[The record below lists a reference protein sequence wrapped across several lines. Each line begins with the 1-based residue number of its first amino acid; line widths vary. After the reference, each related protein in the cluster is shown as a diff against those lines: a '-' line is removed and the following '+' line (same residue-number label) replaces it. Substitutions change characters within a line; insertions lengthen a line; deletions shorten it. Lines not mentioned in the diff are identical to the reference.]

1 MGIIQKAG
9 DELRLF
15 LGIIKSEYIKWIKS
29 DKQFMTAFSVI
40 FLYMYSL
47 EIINNFVLEVGE
59 PINIFE
65 PLAIFMSNFYIIP
78 ILVLTFAV
86 LMIDFPDIS
95 ANSTFMLIR
104 AGRTRWY
111 KGQVIFVYA
120 AAASFIGI
128 FFIYTAIVTQSNAFV
143 ANVWSNAER
152 LVNSVGYSDFRS
164 QNPLA
169 YLDLS
174 IINNYTVSAAT
185 IYGVVLMVL
194 HLALSSQL
202 QMVLSLRFNKMI
214 GLLGNAALLA
224 LGMVTWWA
232 DSSAKWLFPLAHST
246 VVFHY
251 DELFNKVNFPIL
263 GSFLYL
269 TAANLLLYFI
279 GRRVMKRKML
289 TLLDNA
295 N

>member
-1 MGIIQKAG
+1 MK
-9 DELRLF
+9 LF

-29 DKQFMTAFSVI
+29 DKQFMTAFSMI

-47 EIINNFVLEVGE
+47 EVINKFAADVGE

-78 ILVLTFAV
+78 ILVLTFTV

-120 AAASFIGI
+120 AAALFIGI
-128 FFIYTAIVTQSNAFV
+128 FFIYTALVTQSNAFV

-152 LVNSVGYSDFRS
+152 LVNGLEYNEFRS
-164 QNPLA
+164 LNPLA

-174 IINNYTVSAAT
+174 IINNYTVFSATA
-185 IYGVVLMVL
+185 YGVVLMIL

-214 GLLGNAALLA
+214 GLLGNAAMLA
-224 LGMVTWWA
+224 LGMVSWWA
-232 DSSAKWLFPLAHST
+232 DSGIKWLFPLAHST

-263 GSFLYL
+263 GSFIYL
-269 TAANLLLYFI
+269 AAANLLLYFI
-279 GRRVMKRKML
+279 GRRVMKHKML
-289 TLLDNA
+289 TLLDNS

>member
-1 MGIIQKAG
+1 M
-9 DELRLF
+9 F
-15 LGIIKSEYIKWIKS
+15 LEIIKTEYIKWIKS
-29 DKQFMTAFSVI
+29 DKQLVAAFSMI

-47 EIINNFVLEVGE
+47 EIINKYSLEMCE

-111 KGQVIFVYA
+111 SGQVTFVYTVA
-120 AAASFIGI
+120 FSFIGI
-128 FFIYTAIVTQSNAFV
+128 FFVYTAIVTQSNAFV
-143 ANVWSNAER
+143 ANIWSNAER
-152 LVNSVGYSDFRS
+152 LVNSVAYSELRS
-164 QNPLA
+164 QSPMA

-174 IINNYTVSAAT
+174 IINNYSVAVAT
-185 IYGVVLMVL
+185 FYGVVLMTL

-202 QMVLSLRFNKMI
+202 QMVLSIRFNKMI
-214 GLLGNAALLA
+214 GLLGNAAMLA
-224 LGMVTWWA
+224 LGVVSWWA
-232 DSSAKWLFPLAHST
+232 DSSLKWLFPLAHST
-246 VVFHY
+246 VVYHY

-263 GSFLYL
+263 GSFIYL
-269 TAANLLLYFI
+269 AVANLLLYFI

-289 TLLDNA
+289 TLLDNS

>member
-1 MGIIQKAG
+1 MK
-9 DELRLF
+9 LF

-29 DKQFMTAFSVI
+29 DKQLMTAFSMI

-47 EIINNFVLEVGE
+47 EIINKYTLEVGE

-111 KGQVIFVYA
+111 KGQVIFVYV

-128 FFIYTAIVTQSNAFV
+128 FFAYTAVVTQANAFV

-152 LVNSVGYSDFRS
+152 FVNGVSYSDFRS
-164 QNPLA
+164 QNPMA

-174 IINNYTVSAAT
+174 IINNYTVFAAT

-224 LGMVTWWA
+224 LGMVSWWA
-232 DSSAKWLFPLAHST
+232 DSSVKWLFPLAHST

-263 GSFLYL
+263 GSFIYL
-269 TAANLLLYFI
+269 AAANLLLYFI
-279 GRRVMKRKML
+279 GRRVMKHKML

>member
-1 MGIIQKAG
+1 M
-9 DELRLF
+9 F
-15 LGIIKSEYIKWIKS
+15 LEIIKTEYIKWIKS
-29 DKQFMTAFSVI
+29 DKQLVAAFSMI

-47 EIINNFVLEVGE
+47 EIINKYSLEMGE

-111 KGQVIFVYA
+111 SGQVTFVYTVA
-120 AAASFIGI
+120 FSFIGI
-128 FFIYTAIVTQSNAFV
+128 FFVYTAIVTQSNAFV
-143 ANVWSNAER
+143 ANIWSNAER
-152 LVNSVGYSDFRS
+152 LVNSVAYSELRS
-164 QNPLA
+164 QNPMA

-174 IINNYTVSAAT
+174 IINNYSVAVAT
-185 IYGVVLMVL
+185 FYGVVLMTL

-202 QMVLSLRFNKMI
+202 QMVLSIRFNKMI
-214 GLLGNAALLA
+214 GLLGNAAMLA
-224 LGMVTWWA
+224 LGVVSWWA
-232 DSSAKWLFPLAHST
+232 DSSLKWLFPLAHST
-246 VVFHY
+246 VVYHY

-263 GSFLYL
+263 GSFIYL
-269 TAANLLLYFI
+269 AVANLLLYFI

-289 TLLDNA
+289 TLLDNS